1 MKKDTNPVS
10 RIRWGNSTLTLFYLF
25 SSKEGKETLE
35 KNSTQHPITSLALM
49 QTEKSGEA

>member
-1 MKKDTNPVS
+1 MNMKKDTPGLDGEILLS
-10 RIRWGNSTLTLFYLF
+10 RYFIYFLQR
-25 SSKEGKETLE
+25 KEKKRLQ